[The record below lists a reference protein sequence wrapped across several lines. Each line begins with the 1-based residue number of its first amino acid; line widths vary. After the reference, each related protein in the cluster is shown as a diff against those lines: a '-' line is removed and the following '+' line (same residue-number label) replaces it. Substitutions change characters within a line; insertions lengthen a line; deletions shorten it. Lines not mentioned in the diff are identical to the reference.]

1 MNLQRLYRLS
11 FDTPPTTPTA
21 PVVESERRPARPL
34 PDHYRE
40 AKP

>member
-11 FDTPPTTPTA
+11 SDLPLAVPAA

>member
-11 FDTPPTTPTA
+11 FDLPVVPAPA
-21 PVVESERRPARPL
+21 PVVESERRPTRPL